1 MAKADYYTI
10 EHGVNDWYR
19 EQMFKRGPFGA
30 GAWQTMHCSVYDLA
44 NRTLRICVKEND
56 EPYDFKL

>member
-1 MAKADYYTI
+1 
-10 EHGVNDWYR
+10 
-19 EQMFKRGPFGA
+19 MFKKGPFSA

-56 EPYDFKL
+56 EPFDFKL